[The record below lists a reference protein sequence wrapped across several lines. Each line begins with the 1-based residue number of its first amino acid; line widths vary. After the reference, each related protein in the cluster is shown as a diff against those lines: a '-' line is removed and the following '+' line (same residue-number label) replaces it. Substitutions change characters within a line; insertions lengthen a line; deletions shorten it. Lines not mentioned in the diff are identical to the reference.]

1 MCRLPFARIL
11 DASLILLAGAML
23 LSLAVRSAGTLHAT
37 GLWWLLA
44 PTALVGVLCADFAT
58 GTAHWFCD
66 RFFSEDTPIL
76 GALLIRP
83 FRDHHV
89 DPEAMTRHGL
99 LELHGNSCIPVIAA
113 LSAARLFLGEAPGA
127 LRLGFDLW
135 LGAFVAAAMA
145 TNQFHM
151 WAHAT
156 SVPASVRWLQRLGLV
171 LSPERHAR
179 HHCGEF
185 DRSYCMTSGWL
196 NPLLDRIDLFGRI
209 ERRLRGGCGASP

>member
-1 MCRLPFARIL
+1 MIRPRFLLLL
-11 DASLILLAGAML
+11 DASLIALAGAML
-23 LSLAVRSAGTLHAT
+23 LSLAVRSAESLHAT
-37 GLWWLLA
+37 GLWWLL
-44 PTALVGVLCADFAT
+44 PPSALAGLVCADFAT
-58 GTAHWFCD
+58 GTVHWVCD
-66 RFFSEDTPIL
+66 RFFREDTPIL

-83 FRDHHV
+83 FRDHHL

-99 LELHGNSCIPVIAA
+99 LELHGNSCIPVIVA
-113 LSAARLFLGEAPGA
+113 LAAARLLPGEAQGV

-135 LGAFVAAAMA
+135 LGAFVAASMA

-151 WAHAT
+151 WAHAA
-156 SVPASVRWLQRLGLV
+156 SVPSGVRWLQRRGLV

-196 NPLLDRIDLFGRI
+196 NPLLDRVDLFGRL
-209 ERRLRGGCGASP
+209 ERRIRSVSGTGR